1 MRKRMLVL
9 MSLVLV
15 LSAFLAAC
23 GNDKGGSD
31 KASSQNLRLNI
42 VSEPPTLHPALATDS
57 TSGGVLIQTFEGLT
71 RIDKDGVPQP
81 AMAEDIQVSD
91 DQLTYTFKIREDAN
105 WTNGDPVTAA
115 DFEYAW
121 KWAIDPQNQSQ
132 YAYQL
137 YSIKGAEAVNNGE
150 GSLDDVAIKAV
161 DEKTLEVTLVNPTP
175 YFLQLLAFY
184 TYFPVNKNVAE
195 ANPDWYK
202 DAGDDYVTNG
212 PFKMTEWNH
221 SESILLE
228 KNEDYWDAD
237 TVKLETVEM
246 TMVEDPTT
254 ELSMFDND
262 ELDWAGLPF
271 GSLPTDAIKALKDN
285 GDLNIKAIAGTY
297 WYKFNT
303 EKKPFNN
310 ENIRKA
316 LTYAIDRKAIV
327 EQITQGGQ
335 IPAMAV
341 VPPTMFAE
349 NEKGYFKD
357 NDIEAAKAALEKG
370 LKEEGY
376 ASVEDL
382 PKITLSYNTS
392 EAHAKI
398 AQAVQDMWKKNLG
411 INVELDNEEWQV
423 YLEKI
428 DSGDYQ
434 IGRMSWSGD
443 YNDAFNFLELYR
455 DANGGNNDTGWE
467 NPEYKKL
474 LSASQKET
482 DEAKR
487 KQLLQ
492 DAETI
497 LMNELPIAPVY
508 FYTNTWVQKE
518 NLKDVVISGLGE
530 AQLKWAHFE

>member
-9 MSLVLV
+9 MSLVLI

-31 KASSQNLRLNI
+31 KSSSQNLILNI

-91 DQLTYTFKIREDAN
+91 DQLTYTFKIREDAT
-105 WTNGDPVTAA
+105 WTNGDPVTAE

-137 YSIKGAEAVNNGE
+137 YSIKGAEAANNGE
-150 GSLDDVAIKAV
+150 GSLDDVAVKV
-161 DEKTLEVTLVNPTP
+161 VNEKTLEVTLVNPTP

-246 TMVEDPTT
+246 SMVEEPTT

-271 GSLPTDAIKALKDN
+271 GALPTDSIKALKDN
-285 GDLNIKAIAGTY
+285 GDLNVKAIAGTY

-303 EKKPFNN
+303 EEKPFNN

-341 VPPTMFAE
+341 VPPTMFSE

-376 ASVEDL
+376 ASVKDL

-411 INVELDNEEWQV
+411 IDVELDNEEWQV

-467 NPEYKKL
+467 NPEYKEL
-474 LSASQKET
+474 LIASQKET

-492 DAETI
+492 DAEAI

>member
-9 MSLVLV
+9 MSLVLI

-31 KASSQNLRLNI
+31 KSSSQNLRLNI

-91 DQLTYTFKIREDAN
+91 DQLTYTFKIREDAT
-105 WTNGDPVTAA
+105 WTNGDPVTAE

-137 YSIKGAEAVNNGE
+137 YSIKGAEAANNGE
-150 GSLDDVAIKAV
+150 GSLDDVAVKV
-161 DEKTLEVTLVNPTP
+161 VNEKTLEVTLVNPTP

-246 TMVEDPTT
+246 SMVEEPTT

-271 GSLPTDAIKALKDN
+271 GALPTDSIKALKDN
-285 GDLNIKAIAGTY
+285 GDLNVKAIAGTY

-303 EKKPFNN
+303 EEKPFNN

-341 VPPTMFAE
+341 VPPTMFSE

-376 ASVEDL
+376 ASVKDL

-411 INVELDNEEWQV
+411 IDVELDNEEWQV

-467 NPEYKKL
+467 NPEYKEL
-474 LSASQKET
+474 LIASQKET

-492 DAETI
+492 DAEAI

>member
-9 MSLVLV
+9 MSLVLI

-31 KASSQNLRLNI
+31 KSSSQNLRLNI

-91 DQLTYTFKIREDAN
+91 DQLTYTFKIREDAT
-105 WTNGDPVTAA
+105 WTNGDPVTAE

-137 YSIKGAEAVNNGE
+137 YSIKGAEAANNGE
-150 GSLDDVAIKAV
+150 GSLDDVAVKV
-161 DEKTLEVTLVNPTP
+161 VNEKTLEVTLVNPTP

-246 TMVEDPTT
+246 SMVEEPTT

-271 GSLPTDAIKALKDN
+271 GALPTDSIKALKDD
-285 GDLNIKAIAGTY
+285 GDLNVKAIAGTY

-303 EKKPFNN
+303 EEKPFNN

-341 VPPTMFAE
+341 VPPTMFSE

-376 ASVEDL
+376 ASVKDL

-411 INVELDNEEWQV
+411 IDVELDNEEWQV

-467 NPEYKKL
+467 NPEYKEL
-474 LSASQKET
+474 LIASQKET

-492 DAETI
+492 DAEAI